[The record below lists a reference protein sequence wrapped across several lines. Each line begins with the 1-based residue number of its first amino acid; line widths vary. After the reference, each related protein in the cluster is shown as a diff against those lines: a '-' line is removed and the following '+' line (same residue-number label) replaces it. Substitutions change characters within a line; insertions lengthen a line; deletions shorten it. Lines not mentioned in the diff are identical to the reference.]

1 MNLLSIQCVGAN
13 SEEQLDSLIQAE
25 LLIALAGKKSN
36 EPWNRWFQR
45 DYFNNTFRHLAHI
58 LIYEHAEYA
67 YHLHDGASQTRV
79 KANELDK
86 IEAWLNSH

>member
-1 MNLLSIQCVGAN
+1 MNLLAIQCVGAN

-45 DYFNNTFRHLAHI
+45 DYFAPSCSNLSQI
-58 LIYEHAEYA
+58 LIYEHHEYA
-67 YHLHDGASQTRV
+67 YHLHDGGCWTKL
-79 KANELDK
+79 KANELEK